1 MMGHVV
7 FRGGRTA
14 INAAKI
20 AAVRHRNAQVGDL
33 PAEFVNETHSCTRLS
48 QAKDWFLR
56 PQSSQIKMPNSR
68 HGIGPLCRARD
79 AHSSSRSPF
88 QTQPLLLSGDV
99 GGTIA
104 ATVSG
109 RLGRFHPNPQPVEAG
124 IAFAPSVFS
133 PLGREDRRNP
143 SYSIPQGRDAQH
155 GLPKSLEVM
164 EDGKESSFDP
174 AKKRTRSSTLRAGF
188 SMAEWRKGRPSVDV
202 VKYQTRLVGKKQL
215 HRHEAN
221 LALTG
226 NVQLPP
232 LDLRMLSGK
241 REHSA

>member
-88 QTQPLLLSGDV
+88 QTQPRLLSRDV

-109 RLGRFHPNPQPVEAG
+109 RLGRFHPNPQPDEAG
-124 IAFAPSVFS
+124 HRLRAFGFLSIRP
-133 PLGREDRRNP
+133 RR
-143 SYSIPQGRDAQH
+143 SE
-155 GLPKSLEVM
+155 KSLL
-164 EDGKESSFDP
+164 FYP
-174 AKKRTRSSTLRAGF
+174 ARARRATRAPGNS
-188 SMAEWRKGRPSVDV
+188 RKFAR
-202 VKYQTRLVGKKQL
+202 R
-215 HRHEAN
+215 
-221 LALTG
+221 
-226 NVQLPP
+226 
-232 LDLRMLSGK
+232 
-241 REHSA
+241 